1 MLLATVGGAHL
12 EWFLGSAEGFLPRG
26 DSYLWRWDLVSLHI
40 ISDGLIALAY
50 AAIPFA
56 LFRLVRARRG
66 LPFNQLVV
74 SFAVFIIACGATHAA
89 EIWTLWYPSY
99 WLSGAL
105 KALTAVASVATAIAL
120 VRLLPVLKDL
130 PHVDA
135 LRAANEALQESEGRL
150 RALLESAPDAKV
162 IVDDS
167 ATIVLVNARL
177 ESLFG
182 YARAE
187 LIGQPVEVLVPVRF
201 RERHAGHRRGFFDAP
216 VPRSM
221 GSGLELYG
229 LRKDGSEF
237 PVEIS
242 LSPIDTK
249 SGRLVS
255 SSIRDITERKAAE
268 ARNRALL
275 ETAMIVESA
284 PNAMLMIDADGKIRL
299 VNKRVESLF
308 GYDRQELIGQA
319 IELLVPAR
327 LRAAHSSHVGV
338 FGTAPQARAMGAGRD
353 LFGQRKDGTEV
364 PVEIGLN
371 PIETKGGRFTLASI
385 IDITERKRAEE
396 RFRVL
401 VEAAPSAM
409 IMVDSQGLIRLVN
422 RQVEGVFGYTREEL
436 LGMPIQMLV
445 PDRVRESHEVQ
456 MRRFSREKRAM
467 AAGREVLGLRKN
479 GAEVPLDI
487 GLTPI
492 EMSDGLFALAS
503 VTDITERR
511 RNEDELRRSNA
522 ELEQFAYIASHDLQ
536 EPLRMVA
543 SYTELLSERYRGK
556 LDEKADKYIYYA
568 VDGARR
574 MQQLVADLLAYSRVG
589 SQGKP
594 LLPVDASA
602 ALHSV
607 LHVMDGSIRKAEA
620 VVTEPQP
627 LPQVLADEGQLRQ
640 LFQNLIGNAIKFRGA
655 EAPRVEVT
663 WKIARDHYQFTVKDN
678 GIGIDMQYAER
689 VFQMFQRLHE
699 RTKYEGS
706 GIGLAIVKRIVERH
720 GGTIWFDSVPGSG
733 TSFHFT
739 LQMIPAEAQ

>member
-1 MLLATVGGAHL
+1 
-12 EWFLGSAEGFLPRG
+12 
-26 DSYLWRWDLVSLHI
+26 
-40 ISDGLIALAY
+40 
-50 AAIPFA
+50 
-56 LFRLVRARRG
+56 
-66 LPFNQLVV
+66 
-74 SFAVFIIACGATHAA
+74 
-89 EIWTLWYPSY
+89 
-99 WLSGAL
+99 
-105 KALTAVASVATAIAL
+105 
-120 VRLLPVLKDL
+120 
-130 PHVDA
+130 
-135 LRAANEALQESEGRL
+135 
-150 RALLESAPDAKV
+150 
-162 IVDDS
+162 
-167 ATIVLVNARL
+167 
-177 ESLFG
+177 
-182 YARAE
+182 
-187 LIGQPVEVLVPVRF
+187 
-201 RERHAGHRRGFFDAP
+201 
-216 VPRSM
+216 
-221 GSGLELYG
+221 
-229 LRKDGSEF
+229 
-237 PVEIS
+237 
-242 LSPIDTK
+242 
-249 SGRLVS
+249 
-255 SSIRDITERKAAE
+255 
-268 ARNRALL
+268 
-275 ETAMIVESA
+275 
-284 PNAMLMIDADGKIRL
+284 
-299 VNKRVESLF
+299 
-308 GYDRQELIGQA
+308 
-319 IELLVPAR
+319 
-327 LRAAHSSHVGV
+327 
-338 FGTAPQARAMGAGRD
+338 
-353 LFGQRKDGTEV
+353 
-364 PVEIGLN
+364 
-371 PIETKGGRFTLASI
+371 
-385 IDITERKRAEE
+385 
-396 RFRVL
+396 
-401 VEAAPSAM
+401 
-409 IMVDSQGLIRLVN
+409 
-422 RQVEGVFGYTREEL
+422 
-436 LGMPIQMLV
+436 
-445 PDRVRESHEVQ
+445 
-456 MRRFSREKRAM
+456 M

-627 LPQVLADEGQLRQ
+627 LPKVLADEGQLRQ

>member
-135 LRAANEALQESEGRL
+135 LRAANEALQESEGRF

-627 LPQVLADEGQLRQ
+627 LPKVLADEGQLRQ

>member
-135 LRAANEALQESEGRL
+135 LRAANEALQESEGRF

-255 SSIRDITERKAAE
+255 SSIRDITQRKAVE

-627 LPQVLADEGQLRQ
+627 LPKVLADEGQLRQ

>member
-1 MLLATVGGAHL
+1 MLLATVGGPHL

-130 PHVDA
+130 PNVDA
-135 LRAANEALQESEGRL
+135 LRAANEALQESEGRF

-249 SGRLVS
+249 TGRLVS

-284 PNAMLMIDADGKIRL
+284 PNAMLMVDANGKIRL

-401 VEAAPSAM
+401 VEAAPSVM

-467 AAGREVLGLRKN
+467 AAGREVLGLRKS

-492 EMSDGLFALAS
+492 EMSDGLFTLAS

>member
-1 MLLATVGGAHL
+1 MLLATVGGPHL

-130 PHVDA
+130 PNVDA
-135 LRAANEALQESEGRL
+135 LRAANEALQESEGRF

-249 SGRLVS
+249 TGRLVS

-284 PNAMLMIDADGKIRL
+284 PNAMLMVDANGKIRL

-467 AAGREVLGLRKN
+467 AAGREVLGLRKS

-492 EMSDGLFALAS
+492 EMSDGLFTLAS